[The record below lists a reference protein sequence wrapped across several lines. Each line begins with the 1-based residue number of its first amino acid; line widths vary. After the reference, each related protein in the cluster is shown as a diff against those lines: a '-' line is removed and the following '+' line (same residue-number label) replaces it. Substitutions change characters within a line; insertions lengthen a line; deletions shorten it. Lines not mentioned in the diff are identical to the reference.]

1 MEANENTVLNNTENN
16 LSKKKDNKVLM
27 GGIIAAVILVLAAAI
42 GFGIYNSP
50 SNRLSRQLDLG
61 QKYLEEMDYEQAK
74 VAFEEVIAIDPSN
87 AEAYLGAARAY
98 AGLEDYEGA
107 VAILQ
112 KGYEQTGDESL
123 KAQLEEYEEKLEEE
137 ARRMEEE
144 KQEAAQRLEQEI
156 EEYLQTVPMIS
167 GVFRDNPIYTYSYMK
182 RIYSEKVSQLSEYV
196 EMDISDTMRLRIL
209 YAIHDCCLAINDMEK
224 AKEYWAKCV
233 ALSDMLGSDS
243 EEKYDEYGRLISCSN
258 KEGTTIY
265 EYYENSSL
273 AKVKIETYPCTVSGE
288 YSDVFQTEY
297 EKYDDEGRILEY
309 FYHGSCGY
317 EVANASSFPADYPI
331 ENRSI
336 DERIYTY
343 EENSR
348 KTLGHT
354 VTANVYGGETHFLTA
369 RWESKHTY
377 DETGKVISWE
387 VYDEDGSL
395 LEEEKYEEGVAYTGP
410 SFW

>member
-1 MEANENTVLNNTENN
+1 M
-16 LSKKKDNKVLM
+16 SMKKKSF
-27 GGIIAAVILVLAAAI
+27 IIIGMIVALALLGAAILIAVIWK
-42 GFGIYNSP
+42 NSP
-50 SNRLSRQLDLG
+50 EQRSAKQLQLGNR
-61 QKYLEEMDYEQAK
+61 YLEEMDYEQAK
-74 VAFEEVIAIDPSN
+74 IAFEEVIAIDPSN
-87 AEAYLGAARAY
+87 TEAYLGAAVAY

-107 VAILQ
+107 VAVLK

-123 KAQLEEYEEKLEEE
+123 KVQLDEYEEKLEEE

-167 GVFRDNPIYTYSYMK
+167 DVFRDNPIYTYSYMK
-182 RIYSEKVSQLSEYV
+182 RIYSEKVPQLSEYA

-209 YAIHDCCLAINDMEK
+209 YAIHDCCLAVNDMDK

-233 ALSDMLGSDS
+233 ALSDMSGGDS
-243 EEKYDEYGRLISCSN
+243 EEQYDEYGRLISCSN
-258 KEGTTIY
+258 EEGTTIY

-288 YSDVFQTEY
+288 YSDVLQTEY
-297 EKYDDEGRILEY
+297 QKYDDEGRILEY

-317 EVANASSFPADYPI
+317 EVANAPSFPADYPI

-336 DERIYTY
+336 DERTYTY

-354 VTANVYGGETHFLTA
+354 VTANVYGGETHFLTV
-369 RWESKHTY
+369 RWESKYTY

-395 LEEEKYEEGVAYTGP
+395 VDEAKYEEGVAYTGL